1 MCCVNALCLQVLGG
15 MGCKIC
21 KELLDWLVNIEV
33 VFKGGEQ
40 NRVNTVFLLE
50 VMQVLWELLCCS
62 GNLMSGEHR
71 N

>member
-1 MCCVNALCLQVLGG
+1 MNALCLQVLGG

-40 NRVNTVFLLE
+40 NRVNTVFLL